1 MASGTGANPRSTK
14 MTSELYTSEHLHQ
27 TTNNPYAGTI
37 VSIAMVLASVL
48 ALAAF

>member
-1 MASGTGANPRSTK
+1 

-27 TTNNPYAGTI
+27 TTTSPFAGTI
-37 VSIAMVLASVL
+37 VSIAMILASVL

>member
-1 MASGTGANPRSTK
+1 MN
-14 MTSELYTSEHLHQ
+14 SELYTSEHLLQ
-27 TTNNPYAGTI
+27 SSNNPFAGTI